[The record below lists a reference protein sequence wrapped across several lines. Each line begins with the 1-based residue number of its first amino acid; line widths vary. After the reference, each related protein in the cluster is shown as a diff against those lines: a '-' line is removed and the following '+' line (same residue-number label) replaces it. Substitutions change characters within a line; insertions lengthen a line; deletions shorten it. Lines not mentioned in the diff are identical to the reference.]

1 MDIIQAIGTF
11 VLGGGFLG
19 FLEFLIHRKDER
31 DGKHSAVLIAINKL
45 EEKIDKI
52 EAKTDERN
60 AITARVRILRFAD
73 DMYSDR
79 KHSKDSWDQCMSDI
93 TTYTHYCDTHPE
105 FQNDQTEA
113 TANYIRDN
121 YRERLEKH
129 DFL

>member
-1 MDIIQAIGTF
+1 MDIIQALGTF

-19 FLEFLIHRKDER
+19 FLEFLIHRKDEK
-31 DGKHSAVLIAINKL
+31 DGKHSGVLSAITKL
-45 EEKIDKI
+45 EEKIDKL

-73 DMYSDR
+73 DLYSEQ
-79 KHSKDSWDQCMSDI
+79 KHSNDSWDQCMTDI
-93 TTYTHYCDTHPE
+93 TTYAHYCETHPE
-105 FQNDQTEA
+105 FKNDQTEA

>member
-31 DGKHSAVLIAINKL
+31 DSKHSAVLIAISKL

-79 KHSKDSWDQCMSDI
+79 KHSKDSWDQCLCDI